1 MCYNSGKTMKTLD
14 EIRDILQ
21 SHKNDLQVKY
31 HVKELGVFG
40 SFARGEQGLESD
52 VDILVEFD
60 EPIGWEYVDLI
71 DHLENIIGLKVDLV
85 TPMALKRQMKDTIMK
100 ELVQV

>member
-1 MCYNSGKTMKTLD
+1 MKTLD

>member
-1 MCYNSGKTMKTLD
+1 MKTLD
-14 EIRDILQ
+14 EIKEVLQ
-21 SHKNDLQVKY
+21 SHKDDLQVKY
-31 HVKELGVFG
+31 HVKKLSIFG

-71 DHLENIIGLKVDLV
+71 AYLEDIIGMKVDLV
-85 TPMALKRQMKDTIMK
+85 TPMALKKQMKDTIMK
-100 ELVQV
+100 ELVQL